1 MMYLGDYADDETVH
15 FMWSTNAA
23 DGSSITRATNGTI
36 SVYKDDSTTQTTT
49 GVTDTEDFDTLTG
62 IHHCKIVTTDAFY
75 TTATDYTVVLSAATI
90 DGKTVNAVLAHFSIQ
105 NRYMRGTDSAN
116 TTTPPTAG
124 AVADAVWDEAMSG
137 HLTAGTTGE
146 KLNTVSTPPAAAT
159 IADAVWDEAI
169 SGHLTAGTTGAILN
183 SASAPTAGEVA
194 DAVWDEAA
202 AGHTTAG
209 TTGKALADA
218 GAAGDPWN
226 TAVPGAY
233 TAGKAGYILGTYLDQ
248 AVSTM
253 NQSPGA
259 GAIEFTYTLTNA
271 DDATPIANADVWAT
285 SDLAGN
291 TIIASGTTN
300 ASGIVTFWLDAG
312 TVYIWR
318 AKSGWNFTNP
328 DTETVS

>member
-146 KLNTVSTPPAAAT
+146 KLNTVSTPPTAAT
-159 IADAVWDEAI
+159 I
-169 SGHLTAGTTGAILN
+169 
-183 SASAPTAGEVA
+183 A

-248 AVSTM
+248 AISTM

>member
-15 FMWSTNAA
+15 FMWSSNAA

-49 GVTDTEDFDTLTG
+49 GVTDTEDFDSLTG
-62 IHHCKIVTTDAFY
+62 IHHCKIATTDAFY
-75 TTATDYTVVLSAATI
+75 TTATDYIVVLSAATI

-124 AVADAVWDEAMSG
+124 AVADAVWDETMSG

-146 KLNTVSTPPAAAT
+146 KLNAVSTPP
-159 IADAVWDEAI
+159 
-169 SGHLTAGTTGAILN
+169 TAGAI
-183 SASAPTAGEVA
+183 A

-248 AVSTM
+248 AISTM

-291 TIIASGTTN
+291 TIIASGTTD

>member
-62 IHHCKIVTTDAFY
+62 IHHCKIVTTE
-75 TTATDYTVVLSAATI
+75 
-90 DGKTVNAVLAHFSIQ
+90 
-105 NRYMRGTDSAN
+105 
-116 TTTPPTAG
+116 
-124 AVADAVWDEAMSG
+124 ADAVWDEAMSG

-291 TIIASGTTN
+291 TIIASGTTD